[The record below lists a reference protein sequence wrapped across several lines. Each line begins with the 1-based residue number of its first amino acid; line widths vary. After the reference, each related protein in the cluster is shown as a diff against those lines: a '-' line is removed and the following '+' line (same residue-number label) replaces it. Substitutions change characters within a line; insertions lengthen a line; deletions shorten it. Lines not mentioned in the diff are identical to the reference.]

1 MPTFDSLLEKL
12 IGFAF
17 GVLVVSPIAQFV
29 VGYAGP
35 GGFLIAAADD
45 LLLAFLKTSL
55 STWEGFNL
63 NVFALESEKI
73 VHEAQVYSEEDDRE
87 RAARHAA
94 IVRWH
99 GSGPYLFGDV
109 SYADLG
115 RLAYSGYTVYR
126 SPLVGTISEWV
137 SSGWEIA
144 MEAVE
149 VAPLA

>member
-1 MPTFDSLLEKL
+1 MPSVAESVAEK
-12 IGFAF
+12 AF
-17 GVLVVSPIAQFV
+17 GVVWGLILGEAAAIVA
-29 VGYAGP
+29 GYAGP
-35 GGFLIAAADD
+35 GG
-45 LLLAFLKTSL
+45 LLLAVADDVLMYFLKTGL
-55 STWEGFNL
+55 SSWENFNL
-63 NVFALESEKI
+63 SLFVAESEKI

-99 GSGPYLFGDV
+99 GSGPYIFGDV
-109 SYADLG
+109 SVADLG

-126 SPLVGTISEWV
+126 SPLVGSISEWV